1 MPRTRVGSVAHAG
14 CAGHPLTPARS
25 RGGAATY
32 IWTQFAAK
40 PSRAVSSITNK
51 KRQYKIGSNKVTW
64 DKLGSFLGI
73 NIKYD
78 IEGGTLT
85 MDVKSKV
92 DELFKNHSPL
102 LNCSRRSTPLTKE
115 NYDSVGF
122 KRAKVTPLDQYI
134 LDNYSK
140 KLLAL

>member
-51 KRQYKIGSNKVTW
+51 KRQCKIGSLPVWCPEADISLERCATSAHERKESGGGRRGNENRGAQRRGV
-64 DKLGSFLGI
+64 DAVLGDEKKPRKKDL
-73 NIKYD
+73 
-78 IEGGTLT
+78 ERPRGGR
-85 MDVKSKV
+85 
-92 DELFKNHSPL
+92 ERPIH
-102 LNCSRRSTPLTKE
+102 
-115 NYDSVGF
+115 
-122 KRAKVTPLDQYI
+122 
-134 LDNYSK
+134 
-140 KLLAL
+140 

>member
-51 KRQYKIGSNKVTW
+51 KRQYKIGS
-64 DKLGSFLGI
+64 SRE
-73 NIKYD
+73 
-78 IEGGTLT
+78 EGGASGVVVPGEAVEAIGV
-85 MDVKSKV
+85 MRHWGDA
-92 DELFKNHSPL
+92 PL
-102 LNCSRRSTPLTKE
+102 GWLGDWEVAEGPRR
-115 NYDSVGF
+115 
-122 KRAKVTPLDQYI
+122 RAVEGW
-134 LDNYSK
+134 
-140 KLLAL
+140 

>member
-51 KRQYKIGSNKVTW
+51 KRQYKIGSYLIYRYVMTTYRGHKSTLARGAPAGRCGPLSRSPAPPVCGADLW
-64 DKLGSFLGI
+64 RGRAGLGW
-73 NIKYD
+73 
-78 IEGGTLT
+78 
-85 MDVKSKV
+85 
-92 DELFKNHSPL
+92 
-102 LNCSRRSTPLTKE
+102 
-115 NYDSVGF
+115 
-122 KRAKVTPLDQYI
+122 
-134 LDNYSK
+134 
-140 KLLAL
+140 

>member
-51 KRQYKIGSNKVTW
+51 KRQYKIGSTIKTSAPLAWWTVRTTRCGGRTGVAV
-64 DKLGSFLGI
+64 LGCAGA
-73 NIKYD
+73 D
-78 IEGGTLT
+78 LT
-85 MDVKSKV
+85 RDGFV
-92 DELFKNHSPL
+92 
-102 LNCSRRSTPLTKE
+102 RSE
-115 NYDSVGF
+115 
-122 KRAKVTPLDQYI
+122 I
-134 LDNYSK
+134 
-140 KLLAL
+140 